1 MGSIDKGRCIRRG
14 MVGKDNHQWSIAGEY
29 RKCKVCGLVAHS
41 LSDVLIKNQQPC
53 VPSHVDVYIVGIMD
67 EATFVNLQLNASDY
81 KE

>member
-1 MGSIDKGRCIRRG
+1 MGSIDKGRCIRG
-14 MVGKDNHQWSIAGEY
+14 SMVGATNHQWSIAGEY

-41 LSDVLIKNQQPC
+41 LSDVLLKEQTEC
-53 VPSHVDVYIVGIMD
+53 VPSQVDVYIVGIMD